1 MKSPPKKIISIFCS
15 AIMMV
20 ALACPL
26 SAEEKPQLS
35 EEVRKQLSALVA
47 ANEYV
52 ALVEINEGE
61 FTGACMVHDKVK
73 VMAHLKGKLGAT
85 ALFSSINA
93 DENALPPAIEPPKK
107 PLPILTAGTY
117 VVIVKG
123 HEIIHSF
130 PGIKVPFLGRVGK
143 PKPSFNYFIQHNG
156 KTHCAWPVGSAEAN
170 YLRKV
175 AKKKVQAP

>member
-1 MKSPPKKIISIFCS
+1 MESPTKKLISIFSS

-26 SAEEKPQLS
+26 SADEKPELT
-35 EEVRKQLSALVA
+35 EETQKQLAALLG

-52 ALVEINEGE
+52 AVVEINEGE
-61 FTGACMVHDKVK
+61 FTGACMVHNKVK
-73 VMAHLKGKLGAT
+73 VMAHLKGKLGTT

-93 DENALPPAIEPPKK
+93 DENALPPVIESPKK

-143 PKPSFNYFIQHNG
+143 PKPSFNYFILHNG
-156 KTHCAWPVGSAEAN
+156 KTHCAWPADSAEAN
-170 YLRKV
+170 YLRKL
-175 AKKKVQAP
+175 AKQKVQVP

>member
-1 MKSPPKKIISIFCS
+1 
-15 AIMMV
+15 MMV

-26 SAEEKPQLS
+26 SAEEKPELT
-35 EEVRKQLSALVA
+35 EEARKQLAALVA

-52 ALVEINEGE
+52 AVVEINEGE

-73 VMAHLKGKLGAT
+73 LMAHLKGKLGAT

-93 DENALPPAIEPPKK
+93 DENALPPVIEPPKK

-123 HEIIHSF
+123 HEIVHSF

-143 PKPSFNYFIQHNG
+143 PKPSFNYFIQHYEW
-156 KTHCAWPVGSAEAN
+156 THCAWTVDSMEAN
-170 YLRKV
+170 YLGKL
-175 AKKKVQAP
+175 AKNNNQAD

>member
-1 MKSPPKKIISIFCS
+1 MESPTKKLISIFSS

-26 SAEEKPQLS
+26 AAEEKPELT
-35 EEVRKQLSALVA
+35 EETPKQLAALLGE
-47 ANEYV
+47 NEYV
-52 ALVEINEGE
+52 AVVAINEGE
-61 FTGACMVHDKVK
+61 FTGACMVQNKVK
-73 VMAHLKGKLGAT
+73 GMAHLKGKLGAT

-107 PLPILTAGTY
+107 PLPVLTRGTY
-117 VVIVKG
+117 VVIVEG

-156 KTHCAWPVGSAEAN
+156 KTHCAWPVDSAEAN
-170 YLRKV
+170 YLRKLAQKNV
-175 AKKKVQAP
+175 RAP

>member
-1 MKSPPKKIISIFCS
+1 
-15 AIMMV
+15 MMV

-26 SAEEKPQLS
+26 SADDKPELT
-35 EEVRKQLSALVA
+35 EEVRNRLAALVA

-61 FTGACMVHDKVK
+61 FTGACMVHNKVK
-73 VMAHLKGKLGAT
+73 VMAHLKGKLGTT

-93 DENALPPAIEPPKK
+93 DKNALPPVIEPPKN
-107 PLPILTAGTY
+107 PLPMLKPGTY
-117 VVIVKG
+117 VVVVEA

-143 PKPSFNYFIQHNG
+143 PPRSFNYFILHNN
-156 KTHCAWPVGSAEAN
+156 KDHCAWSDDSDEAN
-170 YLRKV
+170 YLRELLSIS
-175 AKKKVQAP
+175 PNSD

>member
-1 MKSPPKKIISIFCS
+1 
-15 AIMMV
+15 MMV

-26 SAEEKPQLS
+26 SAEEKPELT
-35 EEVRKQLSALVA
+35 EEARKQLAALVA

-61 FTGACMVHDKVK
+61 FTGACMVHNKVK
-73 VMAHLKGKLGAT
+73 VMAHLKGRLCAT
-85 ALFSSINA
+85 ALFSSVNADINA
-93 DENALPPAIEPPKK
+93 LGLPPRRIEPM
-107 PLPILTAGTY
+107 PILTPGTY
-117 VVIVKG
+117 LVIVKE
-123 HEIIHSF
+123 HEIVNSF

-156 KTHCAWPVGSAEAN
+156 KTHCAWAADSAEAN

>member
-1 MKSPPKKIISIFCS
+1 MEPPTKKLISIFSS

-26 SAEEKPQLS
+26 SADDKPELT
-35 EEVRKQLSALVA
+35 EEVRNRLAALVA

-52 ALVEINEGE
+52 ALVQINEGE
-61 FTGACMVHDKVK
+61 FTGACMVHNKVK
-73 VMAHLKGKLGAT
+73 VMAHLKGKLGTT

-93 DENALPPAIEPPKK
+93 DENFLPPVIESPKK
-107 PLPILTAGTY
+107 ALPILTAGTY
-117 VVIVKG
+117 VLIVKG
-123 HEIIHSF
+123 HEIVHSF

-156 KTHCAWPVGSAEAN
+156 KTHYAWPVDSVEAN
-170 YLRKV
+170 YIQKLAIRKV
-175 AKKKVQAP
+175 PAP

>member
-1 MKSPPKKIISIFCS
+1 MESPAKNLLSILYS
-15 AIMMV
+15 TIMMV

-26 SAEEKPQLS
+26 SADEKPELT
-35 EEVRKQLSALVA
+35 EDARKQLAALVA

-52 ALVEINEGE
+52 AVVEINEGE

-93 DENALPPAIEPPKK
+93 DENALPPVIEQPKK
-107 PLPILTAGTY
+107 PLPILTPGTY
-117 VVIVKG
+117 MVIVKG
-123 HEIIHSF
+123 HEIVHSF

-143 PKPSFNYFIQHNG
+143 PKPAFNYFILHNG
-156 KTHCAWPVGSAEAN
+156 KTHCAWAADSAEAN

>member
-1 MKSPPKKIISIFCS
+1 MESPTKKLISIFSS

-26 SAEEKPQLS
+26 SADEKAELS
-35 EEVRKQLSALVA
+35 GETKKELEALVT

-61 FTGACMVHDKVK
+61 FTGACMVHNKVK
-73 VMAHLKGKLGAT
+73 VMTHLKGKLGTT

-93 DENALPPAIEPPKK
+93 DKNALPPAIEPPKE
-107 PLPILTAGTY
+107 PLPILTPGTY
-117 VVIVKG
+117 VVIVEG

-156 KTHCAWPVGSAEAN
+156 KTHCAWPVDSAEAN
-170 YLRKV
+170 YLRKL
-175 AKKKVQAP
+175 AKKNG

>member
-1 MKSPPKKIISIFCS
+1 MKRALLFALSLIPAFC
-15 AIMMV
+15 
-20 ALACPL
+20 LA
-26 SAEEKPQLS
+26 EKRLELS
-35 EEVRKQLSALVA
+35 EETQKQLADLVSANDYLA
-47 ANEYV
+47 E
-52 ALVEINEGE
+52 VEINQGT

-93 DENALPPAIEPPKK
+93 DENALPPVIESPKK
-107 PLPILTAGTY
+107 ALPILTAGTY

-123 HEIIHSF
+123 HEIVHSF

-156 KTHCAWPVGSAEAN
+156 KTHCAWPVDSAEAN
-170 YLRKV
+170 YLRKL
-175 AKKKVQAP
+175 AKQKV